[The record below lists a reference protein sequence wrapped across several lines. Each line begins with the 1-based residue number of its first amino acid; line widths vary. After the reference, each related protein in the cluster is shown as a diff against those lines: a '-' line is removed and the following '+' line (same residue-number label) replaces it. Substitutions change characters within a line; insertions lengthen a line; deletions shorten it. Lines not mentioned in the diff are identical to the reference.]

1 MRLALGVFSKNG
13 MLSCVA
19 NRNVCVCDE
28 PCAVMRGCCSRR
40 AGTASRPPAK
50 GRQADGRGCGMS
62 CKAVAEVWGGGQAQ
76 GPDGEAYESEHQSS
90 ASIVVC
96 CSIPMWIGCFNRRLL
111 FSWLFVII
119 FKRVLLC
126 LPWWSHAERFPMLD
140 WVDYNTTVWPQLN
153 SWAWHC
159 MTIQRLCNDLH
170 NCITTKG

>member
-1 MRLALGVFSKNG
+1 MLHIG
-13 MLSCVA
+13 M
-19 NRNVCVCDE
+19 CVCDE

-62 CKAVAEVWGGGQAQ
+62 CKAVAEVGGGGQAQ

-126 LPWWSHAERFPMLD
+126 LP
-140 WVDYNTTVWPQLN
+140 
-153 SWAWHC
+153 
-159 MTIQRLCNDLH
+159 
-170 NCITTKG
+170 